1 MKRQYA
7 TFSEETVTVLD
18 FARCQRADGTYYGTS
33 GQCRKGKEVGPR
45 EMKMLREAAAAG
57 NEKAK
62 AALAVLDGEKT
73 KEQAVKELNSAAK
86 PAGAA
91 PAEPKKAE
99 EPKKEESKPAKIELS
114 LDGLKGA
121 PDGAEVQVGDDT
133 YVKKDGKYFWKKA
146 DGTLGGMDYSPKE
159 LHDEAVYKGVAA
171 KPGGGDSKSLAGRYE
186 NAKTLGEGGFAQVR
200 RTEDGTVI
208 KKGEL
213 GQEEVAA
220 QKKLEGIDGIPKI
233 KGNEGN
239 LIEMELA
246 RGRAI
251 MDTELM
257 YDGPSKASAK
267 AADELIRLNRDMHR
281 RGVSHGDQH
290 DGNFF
295 YDSATGKGS
304 LIDFGM
310 ARTSPVSALQ
320 EGLTLG
326 SSGDF
331 KSGSMLSDLA
341 GPRGSGGGPRSNAGP
356 MLARFEQNQAA
367 VAKQMKADGFDPAQP
382 LDRQGISRSQ
392 AEQYIDSL
400 YDGV

>member
-1 MKRQYA
+1 VKRNYL
-7 TFSEETVTVLD
+7 TFSEDALAVLD
-18 FARCQRADGTYYGTS
+18 FARCQRADGSYYGTA
-33 GQCRKGKEVGPR
+33 GRCRKGKEVGPR
-45 EMKMLREAAAAG
+45 ETKMLKKAAAKG
-57 NEKAK
+57 NKKAQM
-62 AALAVLDGEKT
+62 ALDVVEGRKS
-73 KEQAVKELNSAAK
+73 KENAIKELRALDAK
-86 PAGAA
+86 STAA
-91 PAEPKKAE
+91 PGV
-99 EPKKEESKPAKIELS
+99 PKKEEPAKPAKVELS
-114 LDGLKGA
+114 MDGLKTA
-121 PDGAEVQVGDDT
+121 PDGSEVEVGDDI
-133 YVKKDGKYFWKKA
+133 YIKKDGKYYWKKA
-146 DGTLGGMDYSPKE
+146 DGTLGGLDYSPKE
-159 LHDEAVYKGVAA
+159 IYEEASLKGVAV

-186 NAKTLGEGGFAQVR
+186 NAKILGEGGFAQVR

-213 GQEEVAA
+213 GVEEVAA
-220 QKKLEGIDGIPKI
+220 QKKLEGVDGVPKI

-251 MDTELM
+251 MDTELL

-267 AADELIRLNRDMHR
+267 AADELIRLNRDIHK

-295 YDSATGKGS
+295 YDSATGKGG

-320 EGLTLG
+320 EGLDLG
-326 SSGDF
+326 SAGDY

-341 GPRGSGGGPRSNAGP
+341 GPRSGGKGARPNAGP
-356 MLARFEQNQAA
+356 MLARFEENQQA
-367 VAKQMKADGFDPAQP
+367 VAKQIKADGFDPAQP
-382 LDRQGISRSQ
+382 LDRQGISSSQ
-392 AEQYIDSL
+392 AEKYISSL